1 MNTKQIS
8 KRWNILAESYPT
20 TKFYK
25 GRALIQKLNVET
37 QRILQI
43 YHEDGKRSP
52 LGMKTRSK
60 ELLHTET
67 T

>member
-1 MNTKQIS
+1 MNTKQS
-8 KRWNILAESYPT
+8 RKRWNTLAESYPSA
-20 TKFYK
+20 KFDK
-25 GRALIQKLNVET
+25 GRSLLQKLNIES

-60 ELLHTET
+60 DTFMTET